1 MLVFVFLPEPISGVF
16 FHEPS
21 AIATSVGYLVI
32 VGFSEPFLCVEL
44 MTVGA
49 LSGLGKTHLCS
60 VISILLTSARIPL
73 AILLTAT
80 SLKLLGVWWALTLTS
95 VIKGVTFVCAFYW
108 VVRKIE
114 EKDHESR

>member
-1 MLVFVFLPEPISGVF
+1 MI
-16 FHEPS
+16 
-21 AIATSVGYLVI
+21 I

-95 VIKGVTFVCAFYW
+95 VIKGVIFVCAFYW